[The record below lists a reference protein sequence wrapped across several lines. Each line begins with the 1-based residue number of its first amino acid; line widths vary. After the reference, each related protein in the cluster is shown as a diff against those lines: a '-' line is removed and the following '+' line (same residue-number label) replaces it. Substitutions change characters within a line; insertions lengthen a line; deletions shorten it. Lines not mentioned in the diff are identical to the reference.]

1 LELLMSVRILEIP
14 EATHPISSAI
24 PNAYID
30 FSKMTCSLG
39 AVVTDAIS
47 DGRRVV
53 GDGFYSNGRYGQ
65 GGLVRERFAPRV
77 LEAGPASLLDEGG
90 SNLDPGP
97 DLGHSQG
104 DSGEGVGRGRVG
116 RASGQQP

>member
-1 LELLMSVRILEIP
+1 MSVRILEIP

-77 LEAGPASLLDEGG
+77 LEAGRPVCSMRAAATSI
-90 SNLDPGP
+90 P
-97 DLGHSQG
+97 DRIWATRRAIA
-104 DSGEGVGRGRVG
+104 VRG
-116 RASGQQP
+116 